1 MSTEPSCDARLDV
14 TYGVDDY
21 QDQGGET
28 LYKGFFT
35 FERRHYRYRRFDGQ
49 WSDTVD
55 REVHVRPDAVGVLLY
70 DPVRDV
76 VVLVEQIRAG
86 VVARLAH
93 GEQAHSPWLLEPVAG
108 LIDRDESPEEVARR
122 EAEEEANCT
131 VNELIPLY
139 RYYTSPGASCERFH
153 LFCALVDSAPLGG
166 IHGLEEEHEDIRV
179 RAFSFPEISDM
190 MKNGRIDNAM
200 ALISLQWLAAE
211 RSTLRARS

>member
-1 MSTEPSCDARLDV
+1 MSKESSSDARLDV

-35 FERRHYRYRRFDGQ
+35 FERRHYRYRRFDGG

-70 DPVRDV
+70 DPKRDV

-86 VVARLAH
+86 IVARLAH
-93 GEQAHSPWLLEPVAG
+93 GQSAHSPWLLEPVAG
-108 LIDRDESPEEVARR
+108 LIDRDETPEEVARR
-122 EAEEEANCT
+122 EAEEEANCKVT
-131 VNELIPLY
+131 ELIPLY
-139 RYYTSPGASCERFH
+139 RYYTSPGASCEQFY

-166 IHGLEEEHEDIRV
+166 IHGLEEENEDIRV
-179 RAFSFPEISDM
+179 RTFSFTDISEM

-211 RSTLRARS
+211 RSSLRARS